1 MVRRPVAA
9 REGRLTVEGNTIPD
23 GIIVERPR
31 WVDVERCFEPEGD
44 PVLVVIRGS
53 QRAVHLD
60 PRLFT
65 VRLFGWRN
73 GTEWVG
79 KPGTKIDGSEVHL
92 TGCSWPEVGM
102 PWTAER
108 GTGPD
113 RRVLRVPL
121 VRDLVVVRFV
131 IGGAS

>member
-1 MVRRPVAA
+1 M
-9 REGRLTVEGNTIPD
+9 EGVTIPD
-23 GIIVERPR
+23 GITVERPR
-31 WVDVERCFEPEGD
+31 WVDVERCFEPDGD
-44 PVLVVIRGS
+44 QVLVVIRGS

-60 PRLFT
+60 PRLYT

-73 GTEWVG
+73 NTEWVG
-79 KPGTKIDGSEVHL
+79 KPGSKIDGSEVHL

-108 GTGPD
+108 SVDGE
-113 RRVLRVPL
+113 RRVLRLPL

-131 IGGAS
+131 AGSGS